1 MFSLKELKN
10 ISKYIACK
18 LLFMHHKNIKIGNIN
33 KIGKVQVVLWKIKK
47 EYIIKCL

>member
-1 MFSLKELKN
+1 MFYLKELKN